1 LLTVGSGEVFPPIV
15 HDCSIEKGGERTSDA
30 MGSAELARRKVN
42 NRTKNDV
49 GLFSVIDL
57 PFWTLR
63 WADQIG

>member
-1 LLTVGSGEVFPPIV
+1 M
-15 HDCSIEKGGERTSDA
+15 GGERTSDA

-49 GLFSVIDL
+49 GLFSVNDL